1 MNTLDDIIIN
11 TINQKIGI
19 DFNDLID
26 CSLLLEDKYNGL
38 NFEFHLFISADLF
51 TSKIRPF
58 KSPFGRSIKNY
69 GELSWYRYRSTDY
82 KSEFIHKLDEPSE
95 FLDFD
100 RIKSSISHISLEDDI
115 VDFLKSYDFN
125 TRVVCTLDN
134 LRHMVDIGAVEEQ
147 ITALYTGTEKEKK
160 QLYTGKKI
168 SGFNLF
174 SNQLEFKKYII
185 EDFRT
190 RTWFRPCQFKVNGK
204 WVNANLFNDITNY
217 KFKSE
222 FIKDIQ
228 SSINK
233 IEKYLMSKGYKVNN
247 LFDPKFISIGNNNI
261 SYHPENGFN
270 KTNDVY
276 LEYLDTRGHHHNLLI
291 AEKIYK

>member
-1 MNTLDDIIIN
+1 MNTLDNIIID
-11 TINQKIGI
+11 TINQKISI

-38 NFEFHLFISADLF
+38 NFEFHLFISSDKF
-51 TSKIRPF
+51 TSKIRPL
-58 KSPFGRSIKNY
+58 KSIFGAHVKNY
-69 GELSWYRYRSTDY
+69 GELSWYRYRSIDY
-82 KSEFIHKLDEPSE
+82 KSGFIHKLDEPSE
-95 FLDFD
+95 FIDFD
-100 RIKSSISHISLEDDI
+100 RIKSSISNISLELEE
-115 VDFLKSYDFN
+115 VDLN

-185 EDFRT
+185 EDFKPRT
-190 RTWFRPCQFKVNGK
+190 FFKNCQFKVNGK
-204 WVNANLFNDITNY
+204 WIDSYSFNDITNY
-217 KFKSE
+217 KLRAE
-222 FIKDIQ
+222 FIDDIQ

-247 LFDPKFISIGNNNI
+247 LFDPKFISLGNNNI

-276 LEYLDTRGHHHNLLI
+276 LQYLDTRGHHHNLLV
-291 AEKIYK
+291 AEKNI